1 MHDSPNPANK
11 FAPLPD
17 DPTLRDPH
25 AGTRALRGGIREA
38 AEWYDFKNLKMVVG
52 GRGGEVRHVPA
63 REVLD
68 QLDERDRLENGHDH
82 SDGGA
87 NGAR

>member
-1 MHDSPNPANK
+1 MHDSANPVTK
-11 FAPLPD
+11 PAPSPD

-38 AEWYDFKNLKMVVG
+38 AEWYDYKGLEMVVG
-52 GRGGEVRHVPA
+52 GPNGEVRHVPA

-68 QLDERDRLENGHDH
+68 QLDERERLEAG
-82 SDGGA
+82 SDG
-87 NGAR
+87 AR